1 MTIRQPRY
9 SPEEH
14 ARRGDDIYER
24 SVRPQV
30 EAGNQGK
37 IVAIDIDTG
46 AFEVAADVLTASDR
60 LLARHPNAQ
69 TWGLSALDTVPCT
82 ALVHVPS
89 RRRYDH
95 WGRDRTGDGLRSLTF
110 GFGQHGNML

>member
-1 MTIRQPRY
+1 MIVRQPRY

-14 ARRGDDIYER
+14 AQRGDEIYEH

-46 AFEVAADVLTASDR
+46 AFEVADDVLTASDR
-60 LLARHPNAQ
+60 LLARYPNSQ
-69 TWGLSALDTVPCT
+69 TWFVRIGHRAVHRFGPRTITET
-82 ALVHVPS
+82 A
-89 RRRYDH
+89 
-95 WGRDRTGDGLRSLTF
+95 
-110 GFGQHGNML
+110 